1 LKSYFNYP
9 EALKKYLVDKLKVE
23 CEIYSEVI
31 PQNNVQRF
39 ILLVDT
45 GGKVTDNINL
55 VRYEPELMVICQDT
69 DNYQAKQLAYAVF
82 EAFGQVYDISL
93 TFDNFGVEKTLNFAT
108 IRAEET
114 PTPLGNIGNGLYQYL
129 ITFKILVGGEYE
141 ETT

>member
-1 LKSYFNYP
+1 M
-9 EALKKYLVDKLKVE
+9 
-23 CEIYSEVI
+23 
-31 PQNNVQRF
+31 QRF

-69 DNYQAKQLAYAVF
+69 DNYQAKQLAYTVF
-82 EAFGQVYDISL
+82 EAFGQVYDLSL

-114 PTPLGNIGNGLYQYL
+114 PSPLGNIGNGLYQYL
-129 ITFKILVGGEYE
+129 ITFKISIGGEYE

>member
-1 LKSYFNYP
+1 MKSYFNYP
-9 EALKKYLVDKLKVE
+9 EALKKYLVDKLKVT

-31 PQNNVQRF
+31 PQDNVQRF

-69 DNYQAKQLAYAVF
+69 DNYQAKQLAYTVF
-82 EAFGQVYDISL
+82 EAFGQVYDLSL

-114 PTPLGNIGNGLYQYL
+114 PSPLGNIGNGLYQYL
-129 ITFKILVGGEYE
+129 ITFKISIGGEYE

>member
-1 LKSYFNYP
+1 MKSYFNYP
-9 EALKKYLVDKLKVE
+9 EALKKYLVDKLKVT

-31 PQNNVQRF
+31 PQDNVQRF

-45 GGKVTDNINL
+45 GGKVTDTINL

-69 DNYQAKQLAYAVF
+69 DNYQAKQLAYTVF
-82 EAFGQVYDISL
+82 EAFGQVYDLSL

-114 PTPLGNIGNGLYQYL
+114 PSPLGNIGNGLYQYL
-129 ITFKILVGGEYE
+129 ITFKISIGGEYE